1 MAAVH
6 TPGIDVFQYEAL
18 SNPRNIR
25 LLKLLPASTRSD
37 ELDCTLDEACLDDHV
52 SYEALSYTWGDA
64 TQRFGIRCN
73 GQGLSIT
80 SNLSTAL
87 RYLRPSSTPRTLW
100 VDAVCINQNDIGE
113 RNQQVALMRDIYT
126 KASQVVAWLGEEHP
140 SDSAAMDFGDRKP
153 LPVHSSEEDKVLKV
167 MALQARLTS
176 SLMSAGLLIQRGWFG
191 RAWIIQEAAL
201 ARQLQVQCGQK
212 VIEWES
218 LHANL
223 RLLDGMNDASGGQ
236 VTLNNPFYQRLEFIE
251 ATRSRIKIA
260 RARHVDNRPLGTEEV
275 VLGRS
280 SAWKQIH
287 SAIINARSYGATNQR
302 DHIYALLGLVSNA
315 DDAPLSV
322 DYSLPYTAI
331 FRDFARSVIQK
342 SGSLSALGQIDSST
356 TAHLESWVPDYSR
369 VSMVDSL
376 SSDEGAFY
384 TASGDSE
391 IRLLDPHD
399 ASVLALSG
407 IFFDDVDEVVKGPST
422 DKGEV
427 FSHPEQLMFK
437 AMDKVNPTKV
447 LPNLAYKAI
456 SHFSPQAKEAIDRLS
471 EGVQRPKDAEDQA
484 SDHPVLSDRDQHYK
498 QLLEQFT
505 ELDGNG
511 EQRNRDDEAKRL
523 FALATSTIKSLRP
536 GVQSHWFGPM
546 HSPSGVYMKPNFE
559 ERWQRLAQKCYP
571 YRTEE
576 DIEDVYWRT
585 LIGNRRSGQAG
596 NVDKPPVFWQDAY
609 NIWHALLWETE
620 GVIPRLLRGGG
631 LGSQKKVSSLGG
643 VSSVEDEGIKAVSAD
658 LRTYLREAYAEQQ
671 KTKLD
676 QQLRASGM
684 RAVVSTA
691 ISLSQEPEGG
701 GGGGD
706 SQVDSSILER
716 TSSASHAVTAANA
729 GPQTKVHYFNNRKLT
744 ITDVKKPPGFQP
756 LSAETINQ
764 IADWV
769 QRYPGLEV
777 HEQERLRELLA
788 PMADNNAAKEQPTE
802 TLRAKVDQAFRND
815 FLRIARN
822 RKFCI
827 TKKRYM
833 GWCPFDTKHG
843 DRICLLFGGQ
853 TPYVVRKQGRG
864 YRLLGEA
871 YLHGVMDGEVLGKP
885 DIKIEAIH
893 LV

>member
-6 TPGIDVFQYEAL
+6 TPPGIDAFQYKEL
-18 SNPRNIR
+18 FNPRNIR
-25 LLKLLPASTRSD
+25 LLVLLPASTRSE
-37 ELDCTLDEACLDDHV
+37 ELHCTLNEACLDGHA

-64 TQRFGIRCN
+64 TQRTELRCN

-80 SNLSTAL
+80 SNLGTAL

-100 VDAVCINQNDIGE
+100 VDAVCINQNNIGE

-126 KASQVVAWLGEEHP
+126 NASQVVAWLGEEHP
-140 SDSAAMDFGDRKP
+140 SDSEAMEFGDPKP
-153 LPVHSSEEDKVLKV
+153 LPVHSSEENKVLKV
-167 MALQARLTS
+167 IALQARLAS
-176 SLMSAGLLIQRGWFG
+176 SLLSASLLIQRGWFG

-201 ARQLQVQCGQK
+201 ARQLQVQYGQK

-218 LHANL
+218 LYTNL

-236 VTLNNPFYQRLEFIE
+236 ITLNNPFYQRLEFIE
-251 ATRSRIKIA
+251 ATRSRIKIT
-260 RARHVDNRPLGTEEV
+260 RARHVDTRRLDTEEA

-287 SAIINARSYGATNQR
+287 SAIINARSYGAANQR
-302 DHIYALLGLVSNA
+302 DHIYALLGFVSNT
-315 DDAPLSV
+315 DNAPLSV
-322 DYSLPYTAI
+322 DYSLPYTTI

-342 SGSLSALGQIDSST
+342 SGSLSALGQIDSSM

-384 TASGDSE
+384 TASGDSK

-407 IFFDDVDEVVKGPST
+407 IFFDDVGEVVKGPST

-427 FSHPEQLMFK
+427 FSHPEQLIFK
-437 AMDKVNPTKV
+437 AVDKINPAKV
-447 LPNLAYKAI
+447 LPNIAYKAI
-456 SHFSPQAKEAIDRLS
+456 NHFAPQAKEAIDRLS

-484 SDHPVLSDRDQHYK
+484 SDHPVLSDRDQHHK
-498 QLLEQFT
+498 QLLGQFT

-511 EQRNRDDEAKRL
+511 EQRSPDDEAKRV

-536 GVQSHWFGPM
+536 RVQSHWFGPM
-546 HSPSGVYMKPNFE
+546 HSPSGVYMKPNLE

-571 YRTEE
+571 YRTGE
-576 DIEDVYWRT
+576 DIENVYWRT

-596 NVDKPPVFWQDAY
+596 NVNKPPGFWQDAY
-609 NIWHALLWETE
+609 NIWHALLWEKE
-620 GVIPRLLRGGG
+620 GVIPRFLRGGG
-631 LGSQKKVSSLGG
+631 LGSEKKVSSLGG
-643 VSSVEDEGIKAVSAD
+643 VSSVEDEGSKAVSAD

-671 KTKLD
+671 KTTLD
-676 QQLRASGM
+676 QHLRASGM
-684 RAVVSTA
+684 RAVMSTA
-691 ISLSQEPEGG
+691 ISLSQKPE

-706 SQVDSSILER
+706 SQVDSSILEG

-729 GPQTKVHYFNNRKLT
+729 ALQTKVHYFNNRKLT

-769 QRYPGLEV
+769 QRYPDLEL
-777 HEQERLRELLA
+777 HEQERLRELLS
-788 PMADNNAAKEQPTE
+788 PLADNNAAKEQPTE
-802 TLRAKVDQAFRND
+802 TLRAKIDQAFRND
-815 FLRIARN
+815 FLHIARN

-833 GWCPFDTKHG
+833 GWCPFDAKPG

-853 TPYVVRKQGRG
+853 TPYVVRRQGRG
-864 YRLLGEA
+864 YRLIGEA
-871 YLHGVMDGEVLGKP
+871 YLHGVMDGEVLSTP